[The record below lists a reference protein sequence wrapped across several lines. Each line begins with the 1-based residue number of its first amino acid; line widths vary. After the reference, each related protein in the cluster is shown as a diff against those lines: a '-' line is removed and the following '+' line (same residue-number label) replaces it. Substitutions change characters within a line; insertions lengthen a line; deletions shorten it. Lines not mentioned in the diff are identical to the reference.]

1 MISWVTKDARTIPNI
16 LFITELTEL
25 YHFSELQESYRI
37 KLYSTPFDR
46 CPEQVEW
53 NQNTWFTNVW
63 QAVCQKISYRFKSK
77 MIRSFFFKKV
87 GIFRQRKRETKKFN
101 EFKLFSCQLLDYKIF
116 AGPFGFPAQIQQRK
130 YYSTP
135 SHLPLF
141 FKKGFFSR
149 TVFAYKFGLDLF
161 QMICV
166 HLSTIRFIHFEQISR
181 FNWSQV

>member
-1 MISWVTKDARTIPNI
+1 
-16 LFITELTEL
+16 
-25 YHFSELQESYRI
+25 
-37 KLYSTPFDR
+37 
-46 CPEQVEW
+46 
-53 NQNTWFTNVW
+53 
-63 QAVCQKISYRFKSK
+63 
-77 MIRSFFFKKV
+77 MIRSFFKKKWAFS
-87 GIFRQRKRETKKFN
+87 GNENESAWLPNTKKFN

-135 SHLPLF
+135 SHLPLS